1 MNLKRLPEFKKIV
14 PTIAVLFMRGD
25 IAIAQTTQ
33 PSTPL
38 PPVQTPDPLTS
49 YGVAVAVLV
58 SLGNVA
64 VTIFKNYA
72 TNLGKRSEIELKKEE
87 SEQQRNQDIAVMVMH
102 QQEAL
107 VQHLQKAQQESSQ
120 ELIKL
125 LHESNEAQHKMAA
138 AIESLTKEIKRS
150 KI

>member
-1 MNLKRLPEFKKIV
+1 MINLKRSPEFKKIV
-14 PTIAVLFMRGD
+14 PTIPILFMSD
-25 IAIAQTTQ
+25 KAIAQTVQ
-33 PSTPL
+33 PSIPP
-38 PPVQTPDPLTS
+38 PPVHAPDPLTT

-87 SEQQRNQDIAVMVMH
+87 SEQQRNQDVAVMVMR
-102 QQEAL
+102 QQQAL
-107 VQHLQKAQQESSQ
+107 VEHLQSEQQKSSE

-125 LHESNEAQHKMAA
+125 LHESNDAQHKMAA
-138 AIESLTKEIKRS
+138 AIEALTEEIKRGKS
-150 KI
+150 